1 MVRLYLYTSLYDY
14 KINTKNHLTALKFA
28 VKYLAWLGANGGIC
42 EAITKQLQNK
52 LKQIKY

>member
-1 MVRLYLYTSLYDY
+1 MF
-14 KINTKNHLTALKFA
+14 TKLILKTTWQDFKFV

-52 LKQIKY
+52 LKQIKTN